1 MRECLWCVCFVGALS
16 LTTAPPAPTSTS
28 TPAPTAALPT
38 PPRPPAAPSI
48 RSLCGTS
55 RATAEDEEITC
66 GPAAATVGASSPWSS
81 LSGAGRGLVLT
92 LVVALVLFAH
102 LLEAHQELLL
112 FLPFVL
118 VRSLLLWLLGV
129 ALLLLL
135 VRLLIVFL
143 LWLLLTVLGLLNQ
156 LLGLLGQLAIDVS
169 NTDDRVTK
177 YFEASCDSRL
187 P

>member
-1 MRECLWCVCFVGALS
+1 MLVVRVFCGCFVTYYRASRAHVHVHARAHGRAPHSPTATRCPGRSGSPLRGPRAPLPKMTKKSPAALQ
-16 LTTAPPAPTSTS
+16 LQLWGPPALGRHS
-28 TPAPTAALPT
+28 
-38 PPRPPAAPSI
+38 
-48 RSLCGTS
+48 RSRVAVS
-55 RATAEDEEITC
+55 
-66 GPAAATVGASSPWSS
+66 SS
-81 LSGAGRGLVLT
+81 LS
-92 LVVALVLFAH
+92 VVALVLFAH

-143 LWLLLTVLGLLNQ
+143 LWLLLTVPGLLNQ